1 MTLELRGYHDYY
13 IGVDLGQAS
22 DWTAIAIV
30 EEPVWIAE
38 RWAFDLVTDK
48 TGWVSPADLVPYQIH
63 RARAFNQNYGRP
75 AKPPLHLR
83 HLERMRRVG
92 YPVVIDRV
100 RELLA
105 RPPLSTH
112 RTALLVD
119 FGGVG
124 RAVVDQMRQAGLY
137 PRAVT
142 ITGGER
148 INVEDDGRE
157 YRVPKRELIAATQLA
172 LQAGR
177 LTIAEDLPDAATLVA
192 ELLAFRVKISAAG
205 HDSYE
210 ARTGEHDDMILA
222 ASLTIWFREWNNY
235 HMDAAQSAAVPA

>member
-1 MTLELRGYHDYY
+1 MIELRDYNDY
-13 IGVDLGQAS
+13 CVGVDLGQAS
-22 DWTAIAIV
+22 DYTAIAVV
-30 EEPVWIAE
+30 EEPVWIVE
-38 RWAFDLVTDK
+38 RWAFDLLADK
-48 TGWVSPADLVPYQIH
+48 TGWVSPADLLPSQVH
-63 RARAFNQNYGRP
+63 RARAFNQHYGRP

-83 HLERMRRVG
+83 HLERMRHVG

-124 RAVVDQMRQAGLY
+124 RAVVDQMEQAGLRPY
-137 PRAVT
+137 AVT
-142 ITGGER
+142 ITGGEKVTVL
-148 INVEDDGRE
+148 NGGRE
-157 YRVPKRELIAATQLA
+157 LRTPKRELIAATQLA
-172 LQAGR
+172 LQSGR
-177 LTIAEDLPDAATLVA
+177 LSIAQDLPDAATLVA

-210 ARTGEHDDMILA
+210 ARTGEHDDMVLA
-222 ASLTIWFREWNNY
+222 ASLAVWYREWWNY
-235 HMDAAQSAAVPA
+235 NMDAAQQAAVTA